1 MTVGIETYAPSKSR
15 VYTGYT
21 LTILS
26 ILFLLVDSAIK
37 FTSSPQVAQTMGQLG
52 FPMRLT
58 AAIGVLALACT
69 ALYAVPAT
77 AVLGAL
83 LLTGYLGGAIA
94 LHLRVDDPLFTHIL
108 FPIYIAFFIWGGIW
122 LRDERLREVFPVTRS
137 SGAAPS
143 SRALVVTGYILTAIS
158 ALLVLLTA
166 VLKFTYVPKAGSPPP
181 IFPMHHI
188 HLLAYIE
195 IACTVLY
202 LFPATSF
209 LGAMLLTGYMGG
221 ATAVNLQSGE
231 AVLPSLVP
239 VLFSALAWAGVWL
252 RDSRLR
258 RLFPVRAVESR

>member
-1 MTVGIETYAPSKSR
+1 MTVKIEAFAPSKSR
-15 VYTGYT
+15 IYTGYT
-21 LTILS
+21 LTLLS
-26 ILFLLVDSAIK
+26 ILFLLMDACIK
-37 FTSSPQVAQTMGQLG
+37 FTSSPQVAQTMEQLG

-58 AAIGVLALACT
+58 QAIGVLALTCT
-69 ALYAVPAT
+69 ILYAIPAT

-83 LLTGYLGGAIA
+83 LLAGYLGGAIA
-94 LHLRVDDPLFTHIL
+94 LHLRVDNPLFTHIL
-108 FPIYIAFFIWGGIW
+108 FPVYVALFIWAGIW
-122 LRDERLREVFPVTRS
+122 LRDRNLRVVFPITAR
-137 SGAAPS
+137 SGAAVSP
-143 SRALVVTGYILTAIS
+143 RKFVVTGYILTTIS

-166 VLKFTYVPKAGSPPP
+166 AVKFTYVPKPGSPPP

-188 HLLAYIE
+188 HLLGYIE
-195 IACTVLY
+195 IVCTALY

-209 LGAMLLTGYMGG
+209 LGALLLTAYMGG

-258 RLFPVRAVESR
+258 KLFPLRAAEAN